1 MPEGFSFVDAPEISP
16 GGAQREGNME
26 EKQQLSL
33 QRAMREYFDSIYLE
47 TRHIDGGKPETAMDL
62 FGNQLS
68 TPVMARVCPGPDGQ
82 AAAKGKAAARA
93 GAGAW
98 APMEEEGEFVKITAA
113 GAKTLALV
121 KPYEDHKLI
130 IAQMERAAECNAFA
144 IGLEIDCVFGR
155 EGNPRR
161 IKGHAL
167 GPKTLEA
174 LGQLAAASPLPFV
187 VKGVLSQKDAYK
199 CLEAGASGIMVS
211 PDPLLGSRGLLP
223 LEALPG
229 ILKVADGRIPVFVEG
244 GITSGADVFKCL
256 AMGAAA
262 VCVGQVLEKPFQE
275 RGEEGFLEEINRMNA
290 ELKGIMARAGCPS
303 LKCISKDSLWKT
315 DSACRP

>member
-174 LGQLAAASPLPFV
+174 LGQLEIGRAS
-187 VKGVLSQKDAYK
+187 
-199 CLEAGASGIMVS
+199 C
-211 PDPLLGSRGLLP
+211 R
-223 LEALPG
+223 
-229 ILKVADGRIPVFVEG
+229 
-244 GITSGADVFKCL
+244 
-256 AMGAAA
+256 
-262 VCVGQVLEKPFQE
+262 E
-275 RGEEGFLEEINRMNA
+275 RV
-290 ELKGIMARAGCPS
+290 
-303 LKCISKDSLWKT
+303 
-315 DSACRP
+315 